1 MKFYAYMRLKRT
13 EKHLIDEGQKL
24 SFEYVHI
31 NI

>member
-1 MKFYAYMRLKRT
+1 MRLKRT